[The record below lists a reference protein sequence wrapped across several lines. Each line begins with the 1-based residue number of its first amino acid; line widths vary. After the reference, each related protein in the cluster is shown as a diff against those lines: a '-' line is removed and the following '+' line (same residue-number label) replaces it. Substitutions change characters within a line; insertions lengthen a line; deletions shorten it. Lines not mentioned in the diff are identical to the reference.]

1 MSILKIDLGKLDRGS
16 LKAGGMVKPA
26 ELALS
31 DELRFNICGPMEL
44 DVRVSTT
51 DSSTFY
57 IHGEVSFKV
66 AGECRRCLEKVVDG
80 KKIELRAIYAYPDA
94 LAKLEID
101 EEKQE
106 EEGVFALDYS
116 EKEIDL
122 SKLVRETIILEYPR
136 FLECPG
142 ECVGLC
148 DACGQNIGEVKC
160 DCGGNTIDPRWAKL
174 KELESKLNEDN
185 N

>member
-1 MSILKIDLGKLDRGS
+1 MSILKIDLGKLERGS
-16 LKAGGMVKPA
+16 LKVSGMVKPA
-26 ELALS
+26 ELELS
-31 DELRFNICGPMEL
+31 AELSFNICGPMEL

-66 AGECRRCLEKVVDG
+66 AGECRRCLEKVVAA
-80 KKIELRAIYAYPDA
+80 KEIELRAIYAYPDA
-94 LAKLEID
+94 LSKLEID
-101 EEKQE
+101 EERQE
-106 EEGVFALDYS
+106 EEGVFSLAYS

-148 DACGQNIGEVKC
+148 DTCGQNLSEAEC
-160 DCGGNTIDPRWAKL
+160 DCESKTIDPRWAKL
-174 KELESKLNEDN
+174 KELENKLDNDN